1 MGTIVDVQDTEKG
14 FSREAYNHIAGHAKL
29 IGLHLIGSEFKVQPS
44 FFVERE
50 TVKLAIDSKV
60 ISCTPDVHGGICVTI
75 FEFTVRGKH
84 ARKDVFKCTAQ
95 LIAAY
100 DIPEDSENDA
110 AEAFCTKVGFFA
122 SYPYF
127 RAHFAQVA
135 ASANA
140 ELPPLPILASVPHVA
155 NDTAK
160 LKAPERLPKK
170 KAKKAAAATS

>member
-1 MGTIVDVQDTEKG
+1 MGTIVDVQDVEQA
-14 FSREAYNHIAGHAKL
+14 FSRDGYNHVARHAKL
-29 IGLHLIGSEFKVQPS
+29 IGLHLISSDFKVQPS

-50 TVKLAIDSKV
+50 SVKLAIESKV
-60 ISCTPDVHGGICVTI
+60 ISCTPDAHGGICVTI
-75 FEFTVRGKH
+75 FEFTVRGKQG
-84 ARKDVFKCTAQ
+84 RKDVFKCAAH

-100 DIPEDSENDA
+100 DIPEDSELAA

-140 ELPPLPILASVPHVA
+140 ELPPLPILASVPRVA
-155 NDTAK
+155 NDTSK
-160 LKAPERLPKK
+160 LAAPEKAVRKRAKK
-170 KAKKAAAATS
+170 KAG